1 MLEKGKGLFWSER
14 REWWGREREK
24 KKSFRAKSLLPCTLR
39 SLIAEK
45 EQKARPLFLSL
56 SLFPFSVLSELE
68 VTMSP
73 QLIETTESDT
83 RVVVARFVA
92 ALAAG
97 KVRVRAIFLTV
108 AAFFFFSSMPLVA
121 VVVVVDFD
129 LHQASLFASAG
140 R

>member
-1 MLEKGKGLFWSER
+1 
-14 REWWGREREK
+14 
-24 KKSFRAKSLLPCTLR
+24 
-39 SLIAEK
+39 
-45 EQKARPLFLSL
+45 
-56 SLFPFSVLSELE
+56 
-68 VTMSP
+68 MSP

>member
-1 MLEKGKGLFWSER
+1 
-14 REWWGREREK
+14 
-24 KKSFRAKSLLPCTLR
+24 
-39 SLIAEK
+39 
-45 EQKARPLFLSL
+45 
-56 SLFPFSVLSELE
+56 
-68 VTMSP
+68 MSP

-83 RVVVARFVA
+83 RVVVAREGLFLVREKSFSVA
-92 ALAAG
+92 TAAG